1 MRNYSKGFTTW
12 KVSKYGV
19 YLKYRKL
26 RTKNNS
32 VFEHFSR
39 SVCFIGCSVNSEKLV
54 EIVDFGIS
62 EKHDNP

>member
-1 MRNYSKGFTTW
+1 M
-12 KVSKYGV
+12 SKYGV

-32 VFEHFSR
+32 AFEHFSR
-39 SVCFIGCSVNSEKLV
+39 SVCFTGCSVNSENLV